1 MIKTRLLSCLLLFA
15 VNCNS
20 PKMAVKKTDTVS
32 ESSKFNIKN
41 EETILNLT
49 GKTALD
55 LNVAFK
61 NFPSPEQLQ
70 ILILD
75 SLALKTIP
83 TSISRFTQL
92 KHLSLVSNPDLDFKQ
107 TFDILKKSPLEFLNL
122 QKNKLT
128 LLPENTSSLQF
139 LTEINLA
146 YNNLKDEKNYLILSK
161 LTHLKEVWLDHN
173 NLQETPKKIGCLT
186 QITRLY
192 LGHNQLE
199 SLPKELIKMKNLR
212 VLHLEY
218 NNFNTFSEVFLE
230 TPSLLLLHLNNN
242 NIKEIPRSFESE
254 KISLKGLI
262 LDNNP
267 ISSKEQTWIEKEFSD
282 FFLLSFDQK
291 K

>member
-1 MIKTRLLSCLLLFA
+1 M
-15 VNCNS
+15 
-20 PKMAVKKTDTVS
+20 
-32 ESSKFNIKN
+32 
-41 EETILNLT
+41 
-49 GKTALD
+49 
-55 LNVAFK
+55 
-61 NFPSPEQLQ
+61 
-70 ILILD
+70 
-75 SLALKTIP
+75 
-83 TSISRFTQL
+83 
-92 KHLSLVSNPDLDFKQ
+92 
-107 TFDILKKSPLEFLNL
+107 
-122 QKNKLT
+122 
-128 LLPENTSSLQF
+128 
-139 LTEINLA
+139 
-146 YNNLKDEKNYLILSK
+146 
-161 LTHLKEVWLDHN
+161 
-173 NLQETPKKIGCLT
+173 
-186 QITRLY
+186 Y